1 MNIEQVQ
8 AMQPNEKGIIWIGEK
23 RYMKEVLLSVLN
35 RAKKGKRIK
44 DKTMVYGEHKRTAVI
59 AMMPDGTEKEFRS
72 QREAADELKINKSNI
87 PKALIG
93 KYKGFGGIR
102 FKRA

>member
-23 RYMKEVLLSVLN
+23 RYMKDVLLSVLS
-35 RAKKGKRIK
+35 RAKKGK

-59 AMMPDGTEKEFRS
+59 AIMPDGTEKEFRS

-87 PKALIG
+87 PKALVG
-93 KYKGFGGIR
+93 KYKGFGGIT